1 MPPDNAVPVFP
12 VRMVLKRTG
21 LSAELLRAWERR
33 YGVVAPSRTKGGQ
46 RLYTEADVA
55 RLSLLRRATLHGH
68 SIGRLSELPD
78 LDIAALVDAPIS
90 LGPASAEATSEAAAA
105 ASVKRCLEA
114 VHWMDG
120 ATLDLTLRRAAMLL
134 GPVAFAETVVT
145 PLVREV
151 GEQWHQGRLRIVQEH
166 FTTATVRQVMSGILA
181 SLPSEPTAPVFVT
194 GTTSGQH
201 HELGA
206 MLAAAAAAAAG
217 WRSLY
222 LGPDLPGEEI
232 AIAATQLHARA
243 IGLSIVFPIDGVA
256 AEREFAALAAALGSR
271 IPVLVGGE
279 GAGHLKTLIERVGFS
294 LVESLTSLQG
304 YLTITAP
311 SA

>member
-1 MPPDNAVPVFP
+1 
-12 VRMVLKRTG
+12 MVLKRTG

-78 LDIAALVDAPIS
+78 LDIAALVHEPIS

-105 ASVKRCLEA
+105 AASVKRCLQA

-151 GEQWHQGRLRIVQEH
+151 GELWHQGRLRIVQEH

-181 SLPSEPTAPVFVT
+181 SLPCEPSAPVFVS

-222 LGPDLPGEEI
+222 LGPDLPGDEI

-256 AEREFAALAAALGSR
+256 AEHEFAALAAALGSR

-279 GAGHLKTLIERVGFS
+279 GAGHLKTVIERVGFTR
-294 LVESLTSLQG
+294 VESLTSLQG
-304 YLTITAP
+304 YLTIRAP